1 MHNTSLS
8 FRFLNLL
15 SLKSLSPGYRVIVPF
30 VFGLCPQWVRL
41 VQWLMK
47 ASCWEGLVPVFWW
60 KEASLC
66 PSDGQSCVRGWLVI
80 EFVFLHCLLFGQ
92 GILRRALPAIGV
104 VPGLRYRWTSLWEF
118 SLINIPWGQ
127 YFFRSLVSWTQ
138 GFHPRVSSPS
148 LKSLV
153 REWRCNKPSV
163 MAIKG
168 IKTNKKL
175 INKQNNKKQKTN
187 PR

>member
-60 KEASLC
+60 KEVSLS
-66 PSDGQSCVRGWLVI
+66 PSDGQSCVRWCVLKYLLMI
-80 EFVFLHCLLFGQ
+80 EFVFLYCLLFGW
-92 GILRRALPAIGV
+92 GILRWVLPAIGV
-104 VPGLRYRWTSLWEF
+104 VPGLRYKWKSLWEF

-138 GFHPRVSSPS
+138 CFHPRVSSPTS
-148 LKSLV
+148 GQRMKTQQAI
-153 REWRCNKPSV
+153 CYGNK
-163 MAIKG
+163 G
-168 IKTNKKL
+168 Y
-175 INKQNNKKQKTN
+175 
-187 PR
+187 